1 MITRRD
7 LLRAGAVAGTGCLC
21 LASPQSPRTC
31 CITPELD
38 PACITHEDSRLL
50 IDLDRAPELRKTG
63 SSANLIDQARGL
75 DLIIVHPEPARFCT
89 LAGLCT
95 HYPRPLTY
103 LPKRGV
109 LQCNNFNH
117 STFALDGSVVKGPAT
132 RPIAAFPTSR
142 KGRTLVVEL

>member
-7 LLRAGAVAGTGCLC
+7 VLRAGAIAGAGCLC
-21 LASPQSPRTC
+21 SASPQSPRTC

-38 PACITHEDSRLL
+38 PASITHEDSRLL
-50 IDLDRAPELRKTG
+50 IKLDRAPELREVG
-63 SSANLIDQARGL
+63 SSANLIDEARRL
-75 DLIIVHPEPARFCT
+75 DLIIVHSEPGRYCT

-103 LPKRGV
+103 LPGRRV

-132 RPIAAFPTSR
+132 KPTAAFRTTR
-142 KGRTLVVEL
+142 KGRVLVVEL

>member
-7 LLRAGAVAGTGCLC
+7 VLRAGALAGTGCLC
-21 LASPQSPRTC
+21 LASPQSPHTC

-38 PACITHEDSRLL
+38 AEAITYEGSRLS
-50 IDLDRAPELRKTG
+50 IDLDRSPALQKPG
-63 SSANLIDQARGL
+63 SSANLINDERGL
-75 DLIIVHPEPARFCT
+75 DLIIVQPERGRYCT

-103 LPKRGV
+103 LPGRRV

-132 RPIAAFPTSR
+132 KPIQAF
-142 KGRTLVVEL
+142 RTIRAGHRLVVEL

>member
-7 LLRAGAVAGTGCLC
+7 VLGAGAIAGTGCLC

-38 PACITHEDSRLL
+38 PASVTHEDSRLL
-50 IDLDRAPELRKTG
+50 INLDSAPDLCHPG
-63 SSANLIDQARGL
+63 SSANLIDEARRL
-75 DLIIVHPEPARFCT
+75 DLIIVHPDPARFCT

-103 LPKRGV
+103 LSKRGV

-132 RPIAAFPTSR
+132 KPIAVFPTTR